1 MQRMTLLDGTLWLS
15 VAAPYQPN
23 GARKAADSG
32 YPPYN
37 VELLPGD
44 PQALRITVAVAG
56 FGANELEVSTEDGEL
71 CVRGRQSEEQ
81 ARDYLHRGIAARQFK
96 RSFGL
101 ASGVEVRRAELDS
114 GLLIIEL
121 VRPHKEKRVMKIGI
135 SAAASS
141 PFPREEQ

>member
-1 MQRMTLLDGTLWLS
+1 MQRMTLLDGSLWLS
-15 VAAPYQPN
+15 LAAPYQP
-23 GARKAADSG
+23 GRAGKAVDSS

-56 FGANELEVSTEDGEL
+56 FGPDDLEVSTEDGEL
-71 CVRGRQSEEQ
+71 CIRGRQSEEQ
-81 ARDYLHRGIAARQFK
+81 TGDYLHRGIAARQFK

-101 ASGVEVRRAELDS
+101 AAGVEVRRTELDN

-121 VRPHKEKRVMKIGI
+121 VRPHKEKRVMKIGV
-135 SAAASS
+135 AAD
-141 PFPREEQ
+141 